1 MAHPQLKPEL
11 QKRLRV
17 RSLRFATIKVFKA
30 ENDDKNNEWDVGR
43 RSFAACGCGRLRDVE
58 KDPTIGGKRRHQPY
72 RYASRRIDLHGA
84 CRTDRKPRKAGR
96 SCVARTASVRGNR
109 ERCCRKGHR
118 AQAAAG
124 RSRGSLLRRLPRLR
138 EKNDAEG

>member
-84 CRTDRKPRKAGR
+84 CRAGRKPRKTGG
-96 SCVARTASVRGNR
+96 SCVARTASVPGNPKA
-109 ERCCRKGHR
+109 CWPKSPPP
-118 AQAAAG
+118 QAAAG
-124 RSRGSLLRRLPRLR
+124 PRRGSLLRSLPRL
-138 EKNDAEG
+138 